1 MGNKYLE
8 TKPSSLEESILG
20 MWEEQAAEM
29 DGRKKNYKE
38 HRAKLEA
45 RRIKKEKLT
54 AKQKKLDVDGD
65 GEIEASDLA
74 ALRAKAKKAKKESYK
89 TSHEMWVDALKEVR
103 SSKKAAKLKSDH
115 DPDEDADTGKK
126 SDKIK
131 INPTLENFELQ
142 EGRMKELSMLIK
154 QGKSAEEIAKTMKV
168 DAKTIKT
175 LMSKE

>member
-74 ALRAKAKKAKKESYK
+74 ALRAKAKKESYK
-89 TSHEMWVDALKEVR
+89 TSYEMWVDALKEVR
-103 SSKKAAKLKSDH
+103 SSKKSTKLRSDH